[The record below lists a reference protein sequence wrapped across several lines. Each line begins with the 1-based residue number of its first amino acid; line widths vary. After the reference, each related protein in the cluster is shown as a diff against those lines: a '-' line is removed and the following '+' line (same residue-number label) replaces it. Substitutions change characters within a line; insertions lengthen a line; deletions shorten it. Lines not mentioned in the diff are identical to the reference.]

1 MFNLNILFE
10 TETENIFIK
19 KRGMTSNLQVA
30 LPLAP
35 PLIVMVRTPSPG
47 NKKKK

>member
-10 TETENIFIK
+10 TEIESIFI